1 MCKAPPTI
9 DLGLLMA
16 TRLVRKSSS
25 CSWLK
30 TWASQATIMEISSII
45 LPAGLSTAAAA
56 VPAPDQ
62 TTQGKIL
69 LQLGVNNAHTHLS
82 LRGWSVKN
90 PEKGKKKQL
99 LPQACLEIHPQQKIE
114 LGLLSTEEVYTINTF
129 CILNRAA
136 GKFSFWKSSLNFKK
150 VS

>member
-62 TTQGKIL
+62 TIQGKIL
-69 LQLGVNNAHTHLS
+69 LQLGANAHTHLS

-90 PEKGKKKQL
+90 PEEGKKRQL
-99 LPQACLEIHPQQKIE
+99 LSQACLAIHPQQKTE
-114 LGLLSTEEVYTINTF
+114 RGLLSTEEVYTINTF
-129 CILNRAA
+129 CILNKAA

-150 VS
+150 LS

>member
-69 LQLGVNNAHTHLS
+69 LQLGANEHTHLS

-99 LPQACLEIHPQQKIE
+99 LSQACLEIHPQQKTE
-114 LGLLSTEEVYTINTF
+114 RGLLSTEEVYTINTF

-136 GKFSFWKSSLNFKK
+136 GKFSFWKSLNFKK

>member
-56 VPAPDQ
+56 IPAPDQ
-62 TTQGKIL
+62 TIQGKIL
-69 LQLGVNNAHTHLS
+69 LQLGANAHTHLS

-90 PEKGKKKQL
+90 PEEGKKKKKQVL
-99 LPQACLEIHPQQKIE
+99 SQACLAIHLHQKTE
-114 LGLLSTEEVYTINTF
+114 GGLLSTEEVYTINTF
-129 CILNRAA
+129 CILNRVA
-136 GKFSFWKSSLNFKK
+136 GKFSFGKSS
-150 VS
+150 